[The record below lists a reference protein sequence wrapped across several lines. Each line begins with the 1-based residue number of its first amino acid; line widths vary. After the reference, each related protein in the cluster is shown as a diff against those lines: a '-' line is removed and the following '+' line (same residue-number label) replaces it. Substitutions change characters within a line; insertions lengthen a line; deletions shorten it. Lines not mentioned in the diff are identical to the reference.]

1 MKHIARSTLIVA
13 FFFGLEKLLGFLR
26 HFLIA
31 RQFGLTPELDAYNA
45 ANNLPDMLFS
55 LISGGALA
63 LAFIPVLTETRQIQG
78 KTAAWRLFSHI
89 LNLVFLT
96 TAAFSLLIA
105 VFAPQLVRAQ
115 IGVVPGFDPEQ
126 QDLVVHLMRLNLTAT
141 LIFSLGGL
149 VIAGLQSNQHFWLP
163 AIAPS
168 MYDLGSLIGVIFL
181 SSAAG
186 YRLGNVQLPALDLG
200 VYGLVYGV
208 ILGAVLFLLI
218 QVPGLIRYQFRWTA
232 GLGLGTEPVRK
243 VLALLGPRILTVL
256 FINLVFIAQ
265 DNLASRLPAGAIT
278 ALVYGWLFMQV
289 PETLVGTALG
299 TVLLPT
305 LSEQAAGGERERF
318 QSTLASGL
326 KIVIAFSLPLIVLLM
341 VIIRPMVGVLGFDAD
356 GTSLVTWTARAYFAG
371 MLGHVLLEVA
381 ARAFYAQQNAR
392 IPLFAS
398 AVNTVLFVVFAL
410 VLVKPL
416 NAPGIALANTL
427 SFSCEALL
435 LWILLQRQCRQPW
448 QVGGSVL
455 RAAAAAAISGL
466 AAWGMLNLQF
476 SPLVMAIAGGG
487 VGIALALPWV
497 MPEVKL
503 LLRL

>member
-13 FFFGLEKLLGFLR
+13 FFFGLEKILGFLR

-63 LAFIPVLTETRQIQG
+63 LAFIPVLTETRQNQG
-78 KTAAWRLFSHI
+78 KTAAWQLFSHI

-96 TAAFSLLIA
+96 TAGFSIIIA

-115 IGVVPGFDPEQ
+115 IGVVPGFTPQQ
-126 QDLVVHLMRLNLTAT
+126 QDLVVYLMRLNLIAT

-168 MYDLGSLIGVIFL
+168 MYDLGSLFGVIIL
-181 SSAAG
+181 SPTSG
-186 YRLGNVQLPALDLG
+186 YRLGSLQLPGLGMG

-208 ILGAVLFLLI
+208 ILGAVLFFAI
-218 QVPGLIRYQFRWTA
+218 QVPGLYWYQFRWIA
-232 GLGLGTEPVRK
+232 GLGLQTESVRK
-243 VLALLGPRILTVL
+243 VLALMGPRVLTVL

-289 PETLVGTALG
+289 PETLIGTALG

-305 LSEQAAGGERERF
+305 LSEQAAGGDHEGF
-318 QSTLASGL
+318 QTTLAGGL

-341 VIIRPMVGVLGFDAD
+341 VIIRPVVGVLGFDSI
-356 GTSLVTWTARAYFAG
+356 GTSLVAWTARAYFAG
-371 MLGHVLLEVA
+371 LIGHVMLEVA
-381 ARAFYAQQNAR
+381 VRAFYAQQNAR
-392 IPLFAS
+392 VPLIASAMNTILFVLFA
-398 AVNTVLFVVFAL
+398 VF
-410 VLVKPL
+410 LVKPL
-416 NAPGIALANTL
+416 NAPGIALSNTL
-427 SFSCEALL
+427 SFTCESLFLWVLL
-435 LWILLQRQCRQPW
+435 RRQRRRAW
-448 QVGGSVL
+448 QVGSTFW
-455 RAAAAAAISGL
+455 RAIAAAGISGLVAWVLLTIPFSPLLMAVMGGVLGIAAAI
-466 AAWGMLNLQF
+466 
-476 SPLVMAIAGGG
+476 
-487 VGIALALPWV
+487 PWV
-497 MPEVKL
+497 LPEVRL
-503 LLRL
+503 LFRL